1 MEKSAEHQQLL
12 QGENKIRMFT
22 PVQEE
27 TMCAGWTWYLA
38 NDFQFFLLSPVNF
51 HFHILT
57 LHWNHSRSLR
67 CSLCWQPSWSRLLLP
82 FSVPPFQ
89 PPGLQRCEHSTYRGM
104 GNVKEP
110 FGQPHA
116 QVYVTDHPGGIF
128 GSATFDVYYDK
139 PWCRAGPYL
148 VGLGTGWVIAAIR
161 F

>member
-1 MEKSAEHQQLL
+1 MCRMDLVPCQRLPVLPSVTGQLPLSHSYSSLKSLIIAQVFLVLAAKLKPLAVTLL
-12 QGENKIRMFT
+12 
-22 PVQEE
+22 
-27 TMCAGWTWYLA
+27 CATISA
-38 NDFQFFLLSPVNF
+38 
-51 HFHILT
+51 
-57 LHWNHSRSLR
+57 
-67 CSLCWQPSWSRLLLP
+67 SWIATVLVLGGCYG
-82 FSVPPFQ
+82 Q
-89 PPGLQRCEHSTYRGM
+89 STYRGM
-104 GNVKEP
+104 GNVNEP